1 MSPVKSSAGRNFGKQ
16 LEVYK
21 TSDVGFGLGGIAPD
35 VTSTT
40 ISEVNSVDSNR
51 YTDSVFLVT
60 NVIGDYGTPSAK
72 ETVKVW
78 VEGGISIRPESQPVE
93 EIYYNPDYVTGTT
106 YVNRDMND
114 ASFGYDL
121 GDWLAGAQTDWINIY
136 TAGSSAYSSFT
147 LSTPIDITGKNV
159 AASFF
164 NVGGT
169 GFSETLK
176 KLKINGTEV
185 INMDTV
191 FGGNGL
197 NATIDLTSTLSG
209 LGITSIT
216 TVRMDAT
223 YWTIRGI
230 YVDGVAINSGTNTLW
245 LRWPSKATW
254 ALADATALSG
264 SLVSGDGTKT
274 GTRSWTYPTNA
285 SYGSTPESVL
295 PPAVG
300 FSTHSGTWVVGDTV
314 QGTPTTVQGT
324 KRYLQI
330 NSSGNITDISASD
343 PGFTD
348 IGFVNNVGTLTFP
361 STFSSNGLSPDATL
375 SSNVTIQA
383 STQLKNRSGSSTGIS
398 TAFLAQ

>member
-1 MSPVKSSAGRNFGKQ
+1 MAPFKSSVGTNFSKQ

-21 TSDVGFGLGGIAPD
+21 TSDVGFGLGGITPD

-51 YTDSVFLVT
+51 YTDSTFLVT
-60 NVIGDYGTPSAK
+60 NIIGDYGNPSAK

-78 VEGGISIRPESQPVE
+78 VEGGIAIRPESQPVE
-93 EIYYNPDYVTGTT
+93 EIYYNPNYVTGAT
-106 YVNRDMND
+106 YSNIGQHYPNNG
-114 ASFGYDL
+114 ASL
-121 GDWLAGAQTDWINIY
+121 ENWLNGTQASWNNHY
-136 TAGSSAYSSFT
+136 TAGSSAHSSFT

-159 AASFF
+159 AASFY

-169 GFSETLK
+169 GFNEDLK
-176 KLKINGTEV
+176 KLKINGTEI
-185 INMDTV
+185 INMDSI
-191 FGGNGL
+191 FGGNGH
-197 NATIDLTSTLSG
+197 NATIDLTSAISNA
-209 LGITSIT
+209 GITSIS
-216 TVRMDAT
+216 TVRMEAT
-223 YWTIRGI
+223 YWTINGI
-230 YVDGVAINSGTNTLW
+230 YVDGIAINSGINALW

-274 GTRSWTYPTNA
+274 GTRNWTYPTYA
-285 SYGSTPESVL
+285 TYGSTAESVL

-300 FSTHSGTWVVGDTV
+300 FSTYSGTWVVGDTV

-348 IGFVNNVGTLTFP
+348 IGFVNNVGTITFP

-375 SSNVTIQA
+375 SNNVTIQA

-398 TAFLAQ
+398 TALLPQ